1 MLLAA
6 AGSDTRGLPCVQL
19 VPEQVPEPP
28 APLLESDEAEAERGH
43 AVLNHVVRA
52 VVRDVD
58 FEYVETLA
66 VGAAAS
72 SR

>member
-1 MLLAA
+1 MLLLRRPAQTR
-6 AGSDTRGLPCVQL
+6 AGSPRPL
-19 VPEQVPEPP
+19 VPEQASRAP

-43 AVLNHVVRA
+43 AVPDHVVRA

-58 FEYVETLA
+58 FEYVET
-66 VGAAAS
+66 